1 MRKNSYEKSENSYD
15 RKIEK
20 VFEKILEKD
29 PVKLTDEELK
39 KKIEQFLGRNRIC
52 ALSTCY
58 NNSPRS
64 TPVRYRSK
72 GLTIYIVTEG
82 GGKIKNIMKNH
93 SVSVSLFGDY
103 SGFQSVKGLQI
114 WGEAEIIAP
123 NKKESHAEALKVL
136 QLKERDDLKKIDM
149 EDVRKDM
156 YIIKIDTKKARY
168 LDFPEGILNQTLILD
183 K

>member
-1 MRKNSYEKSENSYD
+1 MKKNSYEKSENSYA

-20 VFEKILEKD
+20 DFENILKRD

-39 KKIEQFLGRNRIC
+39 KKIEQFLDNNRIC

-58 NNSPRS
+58 NDIPRS
-64 TPVRYRSK
+64 TPVRYK
-72 GLTIYIVTEG
+72 NNGLTIYIVTEG
-82 GGKIKNIMKNH
+82 GGKIRNIMKNP
-93 SVSVSLFGDY
+93 SISVSLFGDY

-114 WGEAEIIAP
+114 WGKAEIIAP

-136 QLKERDDLKKIDM
+136 QLKERDDLKEIDIN
-149 EDVRKDM
+149 DVRQDM
-156 YIIKIDTKKARY
+156 YIIKIDTQKARY